1 MGILNKKRCCM
12 YFLIICVVATTTLL
26 NIKKLVETHKML
38 YQLENW
44 ENLDEEEKEAM
55 ETLKFIE
62 KAHELLHEHDH
73 LGLGAIDEHEAD
85 DSKVFEN
92 DEVLNEEVAVKY
104 EKEEENAP
112 EAAPQKAEESFEAA
126 HAMNLDEEGKRLKIS
141 YVIERNVAKM
151 SRKF

>member
-1 MGILNKKRCCM
+1 M
-12 YFLIICVVATTTLL
+12 
-26 NIKKLVETHKML
+26 VETHKML

-44 ENLDEEEKEAM
+44 ESLDEEEKEAM

-73 LGLGAIDEHEAD
+73 LGLGAIDEHEAED
-85 DSKVFEN
+85 AQVFEN
-92 DEVLNEEVAVKY
+92 NDEETVNEEVAVQY

-126 HAMNLDEEGKRLKIS
+126 HAMNLDEEGKWLEICYAIKFLRTRKNVNFFNFFTIFGKLRASQEFFIPKI
-141 YVIERNVAKM
+141 Y
-151 SRKF
+151 

>member
-1 MGILNKKRCCM
+1 MLHVFLDNLRCCDD
-12 YFLIICVVATTTLL
+12 YAAEYQGLIFS
-26 NIKKLVETHKML
+26 IKNNLFDKNQKLVETHKML

-44 ENLDEEEKEAM
+44 ESLDEEEKEAM

-85 DSKVFEN
+85 DAQVFEN
-92 DEVLNEEVAVKY
+92 NNEEAVNEEVAVQY

-126 HAMNLDEEGKRLKIS
+126 HAMNLDEEGKGLEICF
-141 YVIERNVAKM
+141 VIK
-151 SRKF
+151 

>member
-1 MGILNKKRCCM
+1 M
-12 YFLIICVVATTTLL
+12 
-26 NIKKLVETHKML
+26 VETHKML

-44 ENLDEEEKEAM
+44 ESLDEEEKEAM

-73 LGLGAIDEHEAD
+73 LGLGAIDEHEAED
-85 DSKVFEN
+85 AQVFEN
-92 DEVLNEEVAVKY
+92 NDEETVNEEVAVQY

-126 HAMNLDEEGKRLKIS
+126 HAMNLDEEGKGVEIC
-141 YVIERNVAKM
+141 YVIK
-151 SRKF
+151 RKL

>member
-1 MGILNKKRCCM
+1 
-12 YFLIICVVATTTLL
+12 
-26 NIKKLVETHKML
+26 ML

-44 ENLDEEEKEAM
+44 ESLDEEEKEAM

-85 DSKVFEN
+85 DAQVFEN
-92 DEVLNEEVAVKY
+92 NSDEAANGEVAVQY

-126 HAMNLDEEGKRLKIS
+126 HAMNLDEEGKGSEIC
-141 YVIERNVAKM
+141 YVIER
-151 SRKF
+151 KFLKLSSNLAQLCSAQAQAHGLLKLRSA